1 MIKYICNYIAKEVI
15 FMPQLAIYV
24 DDNLSKKLNKAIR
37 ASGQSRSKWV
47 ADLIKS
53 KLEDEWPEGF
63 FELASSWEGEETPE
77 EIMANI
83 RKGLEQTEEREDL
96 TL

>member
-1 MIKYICNYIAKEVI
+1 
-15 FMPQLAIYV
+15 MPQVAIYV
-24 DDNLSKKLNKAIR
+24 DENLSKKLNKATR

-63 FELASSWEGEETPE
+63 FELAGSWEGEETPE